1 MRFALIVILFLVEA
15 CVSNPYDDHR
25 LTTEKESQKYPEQ
38 AEHIRQQH
46 DEWANRTRLNRGPN
60 DSYIVEQE
68 KVSGSAFGGP
78 NAAIHLGSNTYKYH
92 HKINLTLV
100 CEKDAF
106 IPKPYSKK
114 NIKWKLNNSLTG
126 EAQTLLDGKLHIY
139 VKTDSTDR
147 FSKLTILTDK
157 HSYDVH
163 LTEFPMVELN
173 NDECL

>member
-1 MRFALIVILFLVEA
+1 VVIAGSSYLTADGFKNLELALFSVLACLFYCAKVVLNMQEVLMRFALIVILFLVEA

-114 NIKWKLNNSLTG
+114 NIKWKFFVL
-126 EAQTLLDGKLHIY
+126 
-139 VKTDSTDR
+139 
-147 FSKLTILTDK
+147 
-157 HSYDVH
+157 
-163 LTEFPMVELN
+163 
-173 NDECL
+173 